1 MLSKTKLLT
10 MTSALA
16 LTAFA
21 GETVAQQLV
30 LEEITV
36 TARKRE
42 ESLLDVP
49 MSITALGR
57 EQLENFNIQDMSDI
71 SKMTPGMFFSDF
83 GSNRNDRYNRQFIIR
98 GLAINNFANFSNAA
112 ILFIDGAPSA
122 SGNMPGTLDIE
133 RVEVL
138 KGPQTAT
145 FGRNT
150 FTGAISVITRDPGDE
165 WEARAVGEYS
175 TYNSNQIGLSVS
187 GPIIEDTL
195 SVRISGEHREKG
207 AQYTNVV
214 DGIGLGGQTTTGISG
229 TVLFTPT
236 EDLEIRARANY
247 FEFDD
252 DAGAHYR
259 LTKVDHNCDPGGT
272 GANTYFCGT
281 APDIDVSRLEYQFL
295 DQRWSDLVFPN
306 TFHNP
311 PLATDPGTTS
321 ENWSFNLGIDYTF
334 DNDWLFEATTAYG
347 KTNASTINNEWYNP
361 DGDPA
366 ATDPAIFN
374 RFYSGPGD
382 SRRNSWSWLYNL
394 ERYFQD
400 FSQEVRLSSD
410 TDDRLRWTVG
420 ANYVAFEGASG
431 LLGDVPLGA
440 PLLLPSSQRKT
451 KTWSGF
457 AGVFYDVVDNLE
469 LGLEGRY
476 QSEDIT
482 DTPRWTADRIGLTP
496 LNGKWKFFT
505 PRVSIKYKPTEDV
518 TLYGQWAQAKRPGAF
533 NSILAPGF
541 QSQEFID
548 AVIALTGA
556 KLEVDPEDMDT
567 YELGVKA
574 RILDGRGNV
583 TLSVYTGSVT
593 NQQTTQSYVLTLPL
607 VGIGSVFVNE
617 GKTNL
622 KGIEFDTSIQVT
634 EELTVSAAYAYNDSE
649 IKTGGDAG
657 LLGISG
663 GLSDG
668 VGNRL
673 AATPRTSGN
682 VTARY
687 TSELSESLDWYV
699 GGEYTYR
706 GGIYATHANLVS
718 TGKQHLVNARVGVE
732 NDDMSIELWGKNI
745 LDSDTPEMISR
756 PFDYDSFQTVGLQ
769 ISLPRKPTFGVR
781 MNYNF

>member
-49 MSITALGR
+49 MSITAIGR
-57 EQLENFNIQDMSDI
+57 EQIESFNIQDMSEI

-83 GSNRNDRYNRQFIIR
+83 GSNRADRYNRAFVIR
-98 GLAINNFANFSNAA
+98 GLAVNNFANFSNAA

-122 SGNMPGTLDIE
+122 SGNMPGMLDVE

-150 FTGAISVITRDPGDE
+150 FSGAISVVTRDPGDE
-165 WEARAVGEYS
+165 WEGRGVAEYS

-187 GPIIEDTL
+187 GPLGDKA
-195 SVRISGEHREKG
+195 SVRISGEHRTKG
-207 AQYTNVV
+207 AQYNNVV
-214 DGIGLGGQTTTGISG
+214 DGIGLGGQTTTSLAA
-229 TVLFTPT
+229 TFLFEPT
-236 EDLEIRARANY
+236 ENLEFRLRGEY
-247 FEFDD
+247 YEFDD

-295 DQRWSDLVFPN
+295 DQRWSDLTLPN
-306 TFHNP
+306 AFHQE

-321 ENWSFNLGIDYTF
+321 INKSLNLGIAYTF
-334 DNDWLFEATTAYG
+334 DNNWLFEATTAYG
-347 KTNASTINNEWYNP
+347 KTDAGTINNEWYNP

-374 RFYSGPGD
+374 RFYTPG
-382 SRRNSWSWLYNL
+382 SPLRNSWSWLYNL
-394 ERYFQD
+394 NRYFED

-410 TDDRLRWTVG
+410 YEDRLRWTLG
-420 ANYVAFEGASG
+420 GNYVEFSGASEVI
-431 LLGDVPLGA
+431 GDVPLGA
-440 PLLLPSSQRKT
+440 PLLLPGSRRQT
-451 KTWSGF
+451 KTYSGF
-457 AGVFYDVVDNLE
+457 AGVYYDVLENLE
-469 LGLEGRY
+469 LGVEGRY
-476 QSEDIT
+476 QSERIT
-482 DTPRWTADRIGLTP
+482 DTPRWTGDRIGLTP
-496 LNGKWKFFT
+496 LKGQWDFFT
-505 PRVSIKYKPTEDV
+505 PRVSVNYKPNEDV
-518 TLYGQWAQAKRPGAF
+518 TLFALWAQGKRPGAF
-533 NSILAPGF
+533 NSILAPGG

-548 AVIALTGA
+548 AVVALTGA
-556 KLEVDPEDMDT
+556 KLEVDPEEMNSFD
-567 YELGVKA
+567 LGVKA
-574 RILDGRGNV
+574 RILDGRGTV
-583 TLSVYTGSVT
+583 TLAVYTGSIT
-593 NQQTTQSYVLTLPL
+593 NQQTTQSYVLALPL

-622 KGIEFDTSIQVT
+622 KGIEFDTQIQVS
-634 EELTVSAAYAYNDSE
+634 EELTVSAAFAFNDSE
-649 IKTGGDAG
+649 LKTGGDAA

-663 GLSDG
+663 GVTDG
-668 VGNRL
+668 IGNRL
-673 AATPRTSGN
+673 SSTPRTSGN

-687 TSELSESLDWYV
+687 SSELNESLDWYV

-706 GGIYATHANLVS
+706 GEIFATHANLVS
-718 TGKQHLVNARVGVE
+718 TGTQHLVNARVGIE
-732 NDDMSIELWGKNI
+732 NDDMRIELWGKNI

-756 PFDYDSFQTVGLQ
+756 PFDYDSFSSVGLQ